1 MYGQTYDYGAGEIKN
16 IGEREGEKYTTTSWL
31 RTPITLCTVQHPRI
45 SEGRHASSNYLLNPH
60 LCLRLLGSLYRH
72 IPCPRPHMAV
82 AIKPQY
88 VYMWPHKALE
98 DYHLFVLLRGST
110 SPQRKKSSTFRFSI
124 SYGLKAGSAKACF
137 AAVYCRVK

>member
-1 MYGQTYDYGAGEIKN
+1 MTMVQAKFKN
-16 IGEREGEKYTTTSWL
+16 IWGKGGHHILAPDANYL
-31 RTPITLCTVQHPRI
+31 VQHPRI
-45 SEGRHASSNYLLNPH
+45 SEGRHASSNYVLNPH
-60 LCLRLLGSLYRH
+60 LHLRLLGSLYRY

-110 SPQRKKSSTFRFSI
+110 CPPRKKSSTFHFSI

-137 AAVYCRVK
+137 AAVYL